1 MGIRL
6 NTRSWLVA
14 CVAAAAVAFGAERL
28 LEPGVGGSL
37 TIAMAVFL
45 GLAEGATVLMAGAE
59 ISDGHWH
66 KQLLPGVSALHMVI
80 PAAMLL
86 FVVNIPQLAMYPWME
101 HPGVWFNRSF
111 FIARHLVVMGLVFI
125 LARVFVT
132 RALRGASSTRFW
144 GVLLVLLFVWHMT
157 MIGVEW
163 FMSIER
169 PWFSTLFGA
178 FCMVSAFLAGIC
190 TCALIIFGWRRRTD
204 AAAKLIQKS
213 IGGLIFGFATFWAY
227 FFFSQLIV
235 IWYGNVP
242 EETGYLVRR
251 VGIGTPYFWIS
262 RVIFIMIWMTPF
274 VVLLSRKNKT
284 RAHVTSAL
292 ALVVLT
298 GITMM
303 FWLMLAPVVAVNV
316 PLLAIE
322 MALMALLT
330 ALLVGSRDELLPA
343 LAGPVSVETHPA
355 RPLGI
360 ATREQRVVMEPDRT

>member
-6 NTRSWLVA
+6 NTRSWLILSGV
-14 CVAAAAVAFGAERL
+14 VAAIAFAAERL

-66 KQLLPGVSALHMVI
+66 KQLLPSVGALHFLI

-86 FVVNIPQLAMYPWME
+86 FVINIPQLEMYPWAE
-101 HPGVWFNRSF
+101 HPGVWFNKNL
-111 FIARHLVVMGLVFI
+111 FIARNLGMMGLMFI
-125 LARVFVT
+125 LSRIFVT
-132 RALRGASSTRFW
+132 RALRGASTARFW
-144 GVLLVLLFVWHMT
+144 AVLLAFCFVWHLS
-157 MIGVEW
+157 MIGIEW

-178 FCMVSAFLAGIC
+178 FVMVGGFLAGIC
-190 TCALIIFGWRRRTD
+190 TCALIILPWRTRTD
-204 AAAKLIQKS
+204 APAKLIQKS
-213 IGGLIFGFATFWAY
+213 VGGLMFGFATFWAY

-235 IWYGNVP
+235 IWYGNIP

-262 RVIFIMIWMTPF
+262 RVIFIMIWMFPF

-284 RAHVTSAL
+284 RAFVTSAL
-292 ALVVLT
+292 ALIILT

-303 FWLMLAPVVAVNV
+303 FWLMLAPVVPVSIPALV
-316 PLLAIE
+316 IE
-322 MALMALLT
+322 MAAMAVLT
-330 ALLVGSRDELLPA
+330 ASLVRSHGNLLPE
-343 LAGPVSVETHPA
+343 LAGPQPTAEHGHVAAAA
-355 RPLGI
+355 RSH
-360 ATREQRVVMEPDRT
+360 